1 MSRMCFVNLV
11 KILIF
16 CRINRCKDLYEI
28 LGVSKQASEQEIK
41 KAYRKMALQLH
52 PDKNQAPGATDAFKC
67 LFFKFLND
75 LRCMFVLFTNIN
87 NEKLS
92 CLTNII

>member
-1 MSRMCFVNLV
+1 MKLLIHFVRL
-11 KILIF
+11 LLLL

-52 PDKNQAPGATDAFKC
+52 PDKNQAPGAIDAFKC
-67 LFFKFLND
+67 LF
-75 LRCMFVLFTNIN
+75 
-87 NEKLS
+87 
-92 CLTNII
+92 